1 MATEDNRV
9 YGLNPV
15 TGTQLWAKEVGTP
28 VNTLEAPIEC
38 GDLEP
43 RLGITGTPVIDTEHN
58 IAYFVSSRYIKG
70 SSGESGWYMHA
81 VELNSGKEVA
91 NFPVKIEG
99 EAQNLPLA

>member
-1 MATEDNRV
+1 
-9 YGLNPV
+9 
-15 TGTQLWAKEVGTP
+15 